1 AERSPTR
8 RRAPARR
15 DVRPPGRPPLAPG
28 LRRRRSG
35 LCCRR
40 SRARRSRPGHRS
52 RPRPGAT
59 DPRMCPSRHHDSPGA
74 RGGRCAAGA
83 SGAVGGPRG
92 NGYAGSVNTAPE
104 AEHRPGAPGDD
115 PATTPAAPRKQRPAR
130 VVFGSTV
137 LWSEVLV
144 VFFALLVAYG
154 LRVAE
159 PATLSILA
167 AVGMVSCAVAARL
180 QRSRAGIAIGSAV
193 QLLLL
198 LGGLLVPMMFVVG
211 GVFTVIWALGVWLGL
226 KIDRERAERD
236 ARPSTLGG

>member
-1 AERSPTR
+1 
-8 RRAPARR
+8 
-15 DVRPPGRPPLAPG
+15 
-28 LRRRRSG
+28 
-35 LCCRR
+35 
-40 SRARRSRPGHRS
+40 
-52 RPRPGAT
+52 
-59 DPRMCPSRHHDSPGA
+59 M
-74 RGGRCAAGA
+74 
-83 SGAVGGPRG
+83 
-92 NGYAGSVNTAPE
+92 
-104 AEHRPGAPGDD
+104 
-115 PATTPAAPRKQRPAR
+115 
-130 VVFGSTV
+130 VFGSTV